1 MPLSKGVIPCEDVVK
16 KFLILPTAKIYRK
29 WNNPLQELLEAQT
42 LQACSLLVA
51 IVGNPPSCDLDPC
64 PVLGVQIY

>member
-29 WNNPLQELLEAQT
+29 WNNPLQEWKNSLRRS
-42 LQACSLLVA
+42 LQWNGRSHHGTKSPASRMK
-51 IVGNPPSCDLDPC
+51 
-64 PVLGVQIY
+64 